1 MINSTEDNIFSAVY
15 QDLLLNGARNQ
26 APRGASTIELQD
38 YIFVLDPYERLTS
51 FTARN
56 INMDYIRAELRWYLS
71 GDPYNDMITEHAQI
85 WKDIRQPDGR
95 FYSNYGHYIF
105 GKPAGAQF
113 VVDELI
119 IDRDSR
125 RAVIPLLSRVHLFHE
140 NKDVVCTY
148 SMGFRI
154 RNNQLNM
161 SVNMRSNDAIW
172 GMTNDV
178 ACFSLIHEIIHIMVK
193 SHLPDVNM
201 GYYCHKVD
209 SLHVYERHFDML
221 EQLVKEGKKGFYKI
235 NIPRILNYEEINQLQ
250 EHLVEGKPIHRN
262 FEFTDWL
269 LA

>member
-1 MINSTEDNIFSAVY
+1 MIINTEEIIFLAVY
-15 QDLLLNGARNQ
+15 QDLLLTKEDI
-26 APRGASTIELQD
+26 APRKERTKEIQD
-38 YIFVLDPYERLTS
+38 YVFILAPYERFTS
-51 FTARN
+51 FKARN
-56 INMDYIRAELRWYLS
+56 MSMDYIKAEFKWYMS

-95 FYSNYGHYIF
+95 FFSNYGHYIF
-105 GKPAGAQF
+105 GTQGGAQF
-113 VVDELI
+113 VVDELV

-125 RAVIPLLSRVHLFHE
+125 RAVIPLLNASHLFHE

-148 SMGFRI
+148 SIGFRI
-154 RNNQLNM
+154 RNNFFNM

-178 ACFSLIHEIIHIMVK
+178 ACFSLIHETIFTMVK
-193 SHLPDVNM
+193 SHIPDIEM

-209 SLHVYERHFDML
+209 SLHVYERHWDML
-221 EQLVKEGKKGFYKI
+221 AQIVEDGSAGYKKI
-235 NIPRILNYEEINQLQ
+235 EIPRILNHEEILQLQ
-250 EHLVEGKPIHRN
+250 RHLAYNGPITRS